1 VSSMMGEAATGGSVG
16 LSGSSIRVPSSLPR
30 MGTTTALV
38 GVDATAAEEPE
49 VILGHPALRAP
60 GDVSL
65 SEAMGTTHWSINQAH
80 SVLHQEREN
89 IDNERRP
96 LLLWGSLFKERTTSE
111 KEKAEA
117 KHVWLGVKEDLI
129 NKKQATVEEL
139 DA

>member
-1 VSSMMGEAATGGSVG
+1 
-16 LSGSSIRVPSSLPR
+16 

-38 GVDATAAEEPE
+38 GVDVAAAEEPE

-65 SEAMGTTHWSINQAH
+65 SEAMGMTHWSINQAH

-96 LLLWGSLFKERTTSE
+96 LLLWGSLFKEWTASE
-111 KEKAEA
+111 EKAEA

-139 DA
+139 NA